1 MHTVLMPRASPAR
14 TYSSI
19 SARVI
24 GGFSPCCCRCVWQ
37 SISIEAA

>member
-1 MHTVLMPRASPAR
+1 M
-14 TYSSI
+14 

-37 SISIEAA
+37 SISIDGSLAQAGRPENLGAGT